1 MTELEQAIAEILDY
15 PSVFMGGPS
24 RQSLRKAEA
33 IVAMLKER
41 IATGQLVP
49 AQVWTTETNTLPWAF
64 LTIGQMRAFEQ
75 SQGEL
80 ERLGLNGEWIATDTP
95 LSPGLVYR
103 TKPAAPPAEGV

>member
-1 MTELEQAIAEILDY
+1 MTELEQAIAE
-15 PSVFMGGPS
+15 V
-24 RQSLRKAEA
+24 K
-33 IVAMLKER
+33 AMLSGKEAFVGGT
-41 IATGQLVP
+41 IVGTIMNAVATGALVP
-49 AQVWTTETNTLPWAF
+49 AQAWTTETNTLPWAF

>member
-1 MTELEQAIAEILDY
+1 MTALEQAIAAVKREHEKRPY
-15 PSVFMGGPS
+15 
-24 RQSLRKAEA
+24 AECDVIGFNEA
-33 IVAMLKER
+33 AVLNAV
-41 IATGQLVP
+41 ATGQLVP